1 MIRWLLTLLLLGT
14 VASCAPAAVP
24 AAAIADSADEI
35 AARAVWAPGE
45 LEEHYRK
52 HPDGYRSVEE
62 YDRGARETIR
72 VGTRFHY
79 RDTQTDAPR
88 LGFYHRETNRFTG
101 LTGDGRRITT
111 HFRPDRGERYV
122 RGLPGSTYR

>member
-1 MIRWLLTLLLLGT
+1 MRRALLALLALLLLVG
-14 VASCAPAAVP
+14 CAPAP
-24 AAAIADSADEI
+24 AAAPRLEAEEI

-72 VGTRFHY
+72 VGKRFEY
-79 RDTQTDAPR
+79 RDTQSGAPR
-88 LGFYHRETNRFTG
+88 LGFYDPQTNRFTG
-101 LTGDGRRITT
+101 LTADGRRITT